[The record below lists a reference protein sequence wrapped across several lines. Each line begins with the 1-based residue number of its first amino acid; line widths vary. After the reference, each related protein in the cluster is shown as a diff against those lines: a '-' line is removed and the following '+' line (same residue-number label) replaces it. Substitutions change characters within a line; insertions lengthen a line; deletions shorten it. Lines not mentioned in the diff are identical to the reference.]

1 MKKEN
6 TYQPRL
12 SALSRS
18 LIALGVGTL
27 VGLVTVGWFGWQTR
41 ILLAWLGYTL
51 TVLVFIWL
59 IIGRADACRVA
70 QREDES
76 RPVIFLFTVGGALVS
91 LLAVVVLLGSVKG
104 LSAPEATRHVLL
116 SGLTVVSSWVLM
128 HSTFTLHYAHLYYY
142 DANDTRQVGGLDF
155 PGKEP
160 PDYLDFAYYSFVV
173 GMTFQVSDVAITAKP
188 IRRLTLLHGVLSF
201 AFNTLIIALT
211 INTVSSLL

>member
-51 TVLVFIWL
+51 TVLLLIWL

-128 HSTFTLHYAHLYYY
+128 HSTFTLHYAHLYY
-142 DANDTRQVGGLDF
+142 DPDETARVGGLDF
-155 PGKEP
+155 PGDDA